1 MKTFNRGGVVWG
13 RWTVNGRQVRVS
25 SGTSDEKLAK
35 QFLTEKYAESFRESR
50 LGELRR
56 RTWGE
61 ATKRYLDE
69 HSSLRTYKQYEAH
82 SKWWTEE
89 FRKRKLVYLD
99 ELSPDTVKLI
109 RDAEAARP
117 KLRGGGKRSPAD
129 VNRKIAYLRAV
140 MNAAFD
146 EYRWF
151 GDKAS
156 APLYRF
162 IPGEV
167 ERLRYLKPEEVM
179 RLVDKLPAPYNA
191 MARFA
196 VATGL
201 RRGNVMEMKWE
212 DVDLGS
218 RTVTIPGVRM
228 KNGELL
234 RIPLNEMAV
243 QVLRSQA
250 EKSETLVFP
259 LADGSEAYEIPSK
272 VWQAALKAAGLKNVR
287 WHDLRHT
294 WASISRQNGVP
305 TEVIQELGGW
315 KDARMVMRYSH
326 LNIDH
331 LYEHAGAMDRA
342 FSTDLA
348 QSAVTNIVPLRA
360 SA

>member
-1 MKTFNRGGVVWG
+1 MKLFNRGGVIWG
-13 RWTVNGRQVRVS
+13 RWSVKGRQVRVS
-25 SGTSDEKLAK
+25 SGTNDETLAR
-35 QFLTEKYAESFRESR
+35 QYLSQQYAESFKETK

-56 RTWGE
+56 RTWDE

-69 HSSLRTYKQYEAH
+69 HSSLRTYKQYESH

-89 FRKRKLVYLD
+89 FKKRKLVHLD
-99 ELSPDTVKLI
+99 ELTPDVVAKI

-140 MNAAFD
+140 VNAVFD

-156 APLYRF
+156 SPLYRF
-162 IPGEV
+162 LPGEV

-179 RLVDKLPAPYNA
+179 RLVDKLPEHYGA

-218 RTVTIPGVRM
+218 RSVTIPGIRM

-250 EKSETLVFP
+250 EKSPTLVFP
-259 LADGSEAYEIPSK
+259 LPDGSEAYEIPSK
-272 VWQAALKAAGLKNVR
+272 VWGLALREAGLKNVR

-294 WASISRQNGVP
+294 WASLSRQNGAP
-305 TEVIQELGGW
+305 LEVIQELGGW
-315 KDARMVMRYSH
+315 KDSRMVMRYSH

-331 LYEHAGAMDRA
+331 LYEHAGALDRA
-342 FSTDLA
+342 FSTNTA
-348 QSAVTNIVPLRA
+348 QASQVVPLRVA
-360 SA
+360 

>member
-1 MKTFNRGGVVWG
+1 MKTFNRGGVIWG
-13 RWTVNGRQVRVS
+13 RWSVKGRQVRVS
-25 SGTSDEKLAK
+25 SGTNDPDLA
-35 QFLTEKYAESFRESR
+35 QQYLSEKYAESFKESK

-56 RTWGE
+56 RTWAE
-61 ATKRYLDE
+61 ATERYLAE
-69 HSSLRTYKQYEAH
+69 HGTLRTYKQYETH
-82 SKWWTEE
+82 SKWWTEQ
-89 FRKRKLVYLD
+89 FKQRRLTHLD
-99 ELSPDTVKLI
+99 QLTPDEVAKI
-109 RDAEAARP
+109 RDAEMARP
-117 KLRGGGKRSPAD
+117 KQRGGGKRSPAD

-179 RLVDKLPAPYNA
+179 RLVDKLPEPYSA

-218 RTVTIPGVRM
+218 RSVTIPGVRM

-259 LADGSEAYEIPSK
+259 MPDGSEATEIPSK
-272 VWQAALKAAGLKNVR
+272 VWKAALKAAGLKNVR

-294 WASISRQNGVP
+294 WASISRQNKVP
-305 TEVIQELGGW
+305 LEVIQELGGW
-315 KDARMVMRYSH
+315 KDSRMVMRYSH

-331 LYEHAGAMDRA
+331 LYEHAGALDKA
-342 FSTDLA
+342 FGTDLA
-348 QSAVTNIVPLRA
+348 QSAVTNIVPIRA

>member
-1 MKTFNRGGVVWG
+1 MKLFTRGGVIWG
-13 RWTVNGRQVRVS
+13 RWSAKGRQVRVS
-25 SGTSDEKLAK
+25 SGTNDEVLAK
-35 QFLTEKYAESFRESR
+35 QYLSEKYAESFKESK

-56 RTWGE
+56 RTWDE

-69 HSSLRTYKQYEAH
+69 HSSLRTYKQYETH

-89 FRKRKLVYLD
+89 FKKRKLVHLD
-99 ELSPDTVKLI
+99 ELTPDVVNKI
-109 RDAEAARP
+109 RDTEMLRP
-117 KLRGGGKRSPAD
+117 KKRGGGKRSPAD

-140 MNAAFD
+140 MNAVFD

-162 IPGEV
+162 LPGEV

-179 RLVDKLPAPYNA
+179 RLVNALPAPFSA

-218 RTVTIPGVRM
+218 RSVTIPGIRM

-250 EKSETLVFP
+250 EKSPTLVFP
-259 LADGSEAYEIPSK
+259 LMDGSEAYEIPSK
-272 VWQAALKAAGLKNVR
+272 VWREALKTAGLKNVR

-294 WASISRQNGVP
+294 WASLSRQNGVP

-331 LYEHAGAMDRA
+331 LYQHAGALDRA

-348 QSAVTNIVPLRA
+348 HQQNINVVPLRV

>member
-1 MKTFNRGGVVWG
+1 MKLFPRGGVIWG
-13 RWTVNGRQVRVS
+13 RWSVNGRQVRVS

-35 QFLTEKYAESFRESR
+35 QFLSEKYAESFKESK

-56 RTWGE
+56 RTWDE
-61 ATKRYLDE
+61 ATKRYLNE
-69 HSSLRTYKQYEAH
+69 HGSLRTFKQYETH
-82 SKWWTEE
+82 SGWWTEE
-89 FRKRKLVYLD
+89 FKKRRLVYLD
-99 ELSPDTVKLI
+99 QLTPDEVAKI
-109 RDAEAARP
+109 RDTEALRP
-117 KLRGGGKRSPAD
+117 KKRGGGKRSPAD

-140 MNAAFD
+140 MNAVFD

-162 IPGEV
+162 LPGEV

-179 RLVDKLPAPYNA
+179 RLVNALPAPYSA

-218 RTVTIPGVRM
+218 RSVTIPGIRM

-250 EKSETLVFP
+250 EKSPTLVFP
-259 LADGSEAYEIPSK
+259 LLDGSEATEIPSK
-272 VWQAALKAAGLKNVR
+272 VWAAALKTAGLKNVR

-294 WASISRQNGVP
+294 WASISRQNKVP
-305 TEVIQELGGW
+305 LEVIQELGGW
-315 KDARMVMRYSH
+315 KDSRMVMRYSH